1 MKLAC
6 GGAGFSM
13 HSGLPLLYLD
23 YSPNTT
29 FEGDN
34 TVMMLQAARF
44 LMKNMKNLSKGI
56 AAK

>member
-1 MKLAC
+1 MACDGLDKMKLAC

-13 HSGLPLLYLD
+13 YSGLPLLYLD

-34 TVMMLQAARF
+34 TVMML
-44 LMKNMKNLSKGI
+44 
-56 AAK
+56 